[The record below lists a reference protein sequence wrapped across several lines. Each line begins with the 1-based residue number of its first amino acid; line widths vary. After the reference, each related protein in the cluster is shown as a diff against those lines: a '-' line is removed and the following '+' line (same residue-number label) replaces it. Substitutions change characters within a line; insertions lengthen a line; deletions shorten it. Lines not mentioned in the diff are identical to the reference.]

1 MTRRCLSIFHCLK
14 DYSLIYPQGYPWTDL
29 MTSTF
34 CGSTL
39 SDLSATRRAKSG
51 LSKEDQKNDHWKKAT
66 RPCSRP
72 VPRRARSRIF
82 YCWTHWNIFYFERD
96 CGWVTVVSLTLH
108 VTFLFS
114 FILLIFLHIQISLP
128 CFPLKSRWLLIGVF
142 AILLWSP
149 VLGDRLKDKILARD
163 CVQGGW
169 RSENDS
175 ERPEH
180 MVEVV
185 LLSERS
191 GSTAL
196 LQFDRTFFFKSCT
209 TSEKSGSTVSM
220 QNAFLFEKNKFLFEC
235 NNFHSS
241 ATTFSKLD
249 HFDSEVPPLP
259 SACLLEKQIFI

>member
-1 MTRRCLSIFHCLK
+1 MT
-14 DYSLIYPQGYPWTDL
+14 T
-29 MTSTF
+29 TF

-51 LSKEDQKNDHWKKAT
+51 LSKEDQNNDHWKKAT
-66 RPCSRP
+66 LPCSRP

-96 CGWVTVVSLTLH
+96 SEWVTVVSLTLH

-114 FILLIFLHIQISLP
+114 FILLIFLPIQISLS
-128 CFPLKSRWLLIGVF
+128 CFPLKSHWLWIGVF

-169 RSENDS
+169 RSEKDS
-175 ERPEH
+175 ERPGH

-185 LLSERS
+185 PLS
-191 GSTAL
+191 GVGAL
-196 LQFDRTFFFKSCT
+196 LCCSLIRHFFLKVAPLLKKVAALFRCRMHS
-209 TSEKSGSTVSM
+209 
-220 QNAFLFEKNKFLFEC
+220 FLRKT
-235 NNFHSS
+235 NFYSS
-241 ATTFSKLD
+241 ATTFTQVQQLFRSWTTLIRKCH
-249 HFDSEVPPLP
+249 HF
-259 SACLLEKQIFI
+259 LLHVC